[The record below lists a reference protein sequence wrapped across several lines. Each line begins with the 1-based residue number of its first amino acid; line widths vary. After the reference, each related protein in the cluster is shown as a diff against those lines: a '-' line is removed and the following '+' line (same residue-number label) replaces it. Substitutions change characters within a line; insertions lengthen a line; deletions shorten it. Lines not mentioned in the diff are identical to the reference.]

1 MVLNSKKADI
11 SIKSEG
17 KATDV
22 AAVSSA
28 NEVAEFLQK
37 ANKLAQMKPRKNE
50 RGRLIFALDATLSR
64 QHTWDLACH
73 IQAEM
78 FEAVE
83 SVGGL
88 DVQLNYFRGFREC
101 RSSPWVGETATLHD
115 FMGRISCKGGK
126 TQIKKVLLNALREQS
141 RQSVDALVFIG
152 DAMEENLDILCDKAG
167 ELGLLGVP
175 MFVFQEGR
183 DPTTERAFKEM
194 ARLSNGAYAR
204 FDQASAKHLSE
215 LLKAVAIYAAG
226 GLRALEESGDRLL
239 LPQLNGEG

>member
-11 SIKSEG
+11 SIKNGEEAS
-17 KATDV
+17 DV
-22 AAVSSA
+22 ASVSTA
-28 NEVAEFLQK
+28 HEVAEFLQK
-37 ANKLAQMKPRKNE
+37 ANQLTQMKPRKNE

-78 FEAVE
+78 FETVE
-83 SVGGL
+83 NVGGL

-101 RSSPWVGETATLHD
+101 RSSPWVSETTILQNY
-115 FMGRISCKGGK
+115 MGRISCRGGR
-126 TQIKKVLLNALREQS
+126 TQIKKVLINALREQS

-152 DAMEENLDILCDKAG
+152 DAMEENLDVLCDKAG

-183 DPTTERAFKEM
+183 DATTKRAFKEM

-204 FDQASAKHLSE
+204 FDQASAKHLSA
-215 LLKAVAIYAAG
+215 LLKAVAVYAAG
-226 GLRALEESGDRLL
+226 GLKALEASGDKLL

>member
-11 SIKSEG
+11 SIKNGEEAS
-17 KATDV
+17 DV
-22 AAVSSA
+22 ASVSTA
-28 NEVAEFLQK
+28 HEVAEFLQK
-37 ANKLAQMKPRKNE
+37 ANQLTQMKPRKNE

-78 FEAVE
+78 FETVE
-83 SVGGL
+83 NVGGL

-101 RSSPWVGETATLHD
+101 RSSPWVSETTILQNY
-115 FMGRISCKGGK
+115 MGRISCRGGR
-126 TQIKKVLLNALREQS
+126 TQIKKVLINALREQS

-152 DAMEENLDILCDKAG
+152 DAMEENLDVLCDKAG

-204 FDQASAKHLSE
+204 FDQASAKHLSA
-215 LLKAVAIYAAG
+215 LLKAVAVYAAG
-226 GLRALEESGDRLL
+226 GLKALEASGDKLL
-239 LPQLNGEG
+239 LPQLNGKG

>member
-1 MVLNSKKADI
+1 MNSKKADI
-11 SIKSEG
+11 STKNGNETS
-17 KATDV
+17 DV
-22 AAVSSA
+22 ASVSTA
-28 NEVAEFLQK
+28 NEVAAFLQK
-37 ANKLAQMKPRKNE
+37 ANQLTQLKVKTNK
-50 RGRLIFALDATLSR
+50 RGRLIFSLDATLSR

-78 FEAVE
+78 FEVVE

-101 RSSPWVGETATLHD
+101 RSSSWVSEAKALHGL
-115 FMGRISCKGGK
+115 MGRISCRGGK
-126 TQIKKVLLNALREQS
+126 TQIKKVLINALREQS
-141 RQSVDALVFIG
+141 LQSVDALVFIG

-215 LLKAVAIYAAG
+215 LLKAVAVYAAG
-226 GLRALEESGDRLL
+226 GLKALEASGDRLL
-239 LPQLNGEG
+239 LPQLNGEGR

>member
-11 SIKSEG
+11 SLKSGE
-17 KATDV
+17 KATEV
-22 AAVSSA
+22 ASVSSA
-28 NEVAEFLQK
+28 NEVAAFLQK
-37 ANKLAQMKPRKNE
+37 ANQLAQMKPQKNE

-78 FEAVE
+78 FEVVE

-101 RSSPWVGETATLHD
+101 RSSPWVSETTTLHSY
-115 FMGRISCKGGK
+115 MGRISCRGGK

-152 DAMEENLDILCDKAG
+152 DAAHCSSPQLGQGINMSLVDAVELVESLQQPIELDVALK
-167 ELGLLGVP
+167 
-175 MFVFQEGR
+175 R
-183 DPTTERAFKEM
+183 
-194 ARLSNGAYAR
+194 YAR
-204 FDQASAKHLSE
+204 RRRTWG
-215 LLKAVAIYAAG
+215 I
-226 GLRALEESGDRLL
+226 
-239 LPQLNGEG
+239 

>member
-1 MVLNSKKADI
+1 MNSKKADI
-11 SIKSEG
+11 SVKNAD

-22 AAVSSA
+22 AAHSTA
-28 NEVAEFLQK
+28 NEVAAFLQK
-37 ANKLAQMKPRKNE
+37 ANQLAQLKVKTNR

-101 RSSPWVGETATLHD
+101 RSSPWVSETNTLHNY
-115 FMGRISCKGGK
+115 MGRISCKGGK
-126 TQIKKVLLNALREQS
+126 TQIKKVLINALREQS

-167 ELGLLGVP
+167 EMGLLGVP
-175 MFVFQEGR
+175 IFVFQEGR

-204 FDQASAKHLSE
+204 FDQASAQHLSD
-215 LLKAVAIYAAG
+215 LLKAVAVYAAG
-226 GLRALEESGDRLL
+226 GLKALEASGDRLL